1 MNANKFIFK
10 TLFTEN
16 KRDKYRYETYKVDK
30 NKLKEY
36 GKYLDKDIV
45 SKLNVNISYTVKDI
59 YALFEKDIPEYKNL
73 FEYLTIRDVFNNYTE
88 WIILLKKVFNKLHVT
103 DPTYLIKSTPIGVYL
118 DIKEEDIK
126 KGEDSEEE
134 SEENSEEENSNDS
147 LEGISIKKS
156 EGESEGEEGS
166 DEEEESDEESEES
179 EENSKE
185 NSETSNK
192 SLEEISDVI
201 FSIFSEIGIV
211 IKDKTDK
218 HINPSMFEIFGIN
231 ESNIKTI
238 KKSSKIIK
246 DKTDIDF
253 NEFFPGKSN
262 GRIVRYLKI
271 YKALP
276 NKTNYEK
283 NDFKKELID
292 TGFVEVKGSVV
303 YYIKEHLEDLKK
315 WVADKILE

>member
-10 TLFTEN
+10 TLFVEN

-30 NKLKEY
+30 NKLNKY
-36 GKYLDKDIV
+36 GKYLNKDVV
-45 SKLNVNISYTVKDI
+45 SKLNVNISYTFKDI
-59 YALFEKDIPEYKNL
+59 YNLFEKDIPEYKNL
-73 FEYLTIRDVFNNYTE
+73 FEYLAIRDVFNNYTE

-103 DPTYLIKSTPIGVYL
+103 DPTYLIKTTPIGVYL
-118 DIKEEDIK
+118 DIKVEDIK
-126 KGEDSEEE
+126 ENSEE
-134 SEENSEEENSNDS
+134 SEENSEENSNDS

-156 EGESEGEEGS
+156 ESEG
-166 DEEEESDEESEES
+166 EESDEESEEES
-179 EENSKE
+179 EGDDNTENSNE
-185 NSETSNK
+185 VSNK
-192 SLEEISDVI
+192 KLEEISDVI
-201 FSIFSEIGIV
+201 FDIFSEIGIV

-218 HINPSMFEIFGIN
+218 HINPSMFEVFGIN

-238 KKSSKIIK
+238 KKSAKIIK

-315 WVADKILE
+315 WVASKILE

>member
-1 MNANKFIFK
+1 MNTNKFIFK
-10 TLFTEN
+10 TLFVEN

-30 NKLKEY
+30 NKLNKY

-45 SKLNVNISYTVKDI
+45 SKLNVNISYTFKDV

-73 FEYLTIRDVFNNYTE
+73 FEYLTIRDVFGCCTE
-88 WIILLKKVFNKLHVT
+88 WIILLKKIFKKLHIT
-103 DPTYLIKSTPIGVYL
+103 DPTYLIKTTPIGVYL
-118 DIKEEDIK
+118 DIKVEDIK
-126 KGEDSEEE
+126 EK
-134 SEENSEEENSNDS
+134 SEENSEGEES
-147 LEGISIKKS
+147 LEGISIKKV
-156 EGESEGEEGS
+156 EGE
-166 DEEEESDEESEES
+166 EESEEEDEDSEDES
-179 EENSKE
+179 EEE
-185 NSETSNK
+185 NTEVSNEVSNK
-192 SLEEISDVI
+192 SLEEILDVV
-201 FSIFSEIGIV
+201 FDIFSEIGIV
-211 IKDKTDK
+211 IKDKSDK
-218 HINPSMFEIFGIN
+218 HINPSMFEVFGIN
-231 ESNIKTI
+231 GDNIKTI
-238 KKSSKIIK
+238 KKSAKIIK

-292 TGFVEVKGSVV
+292 TGFVEVKGGVV

-315 WVADKILE
+315 WVASKILE

>member
-1 MNANKFIFK
+1 MNTNKFIFK

-126 KGEDSEEE
+126 KGEDSEGEEDSEEE
-134 SEENSEEENSNDS
+134 SEGEES

-156 EGESEGEEGS
+156 ESEDESEGEES
-166 DEEEESDEESEES
+166 ESEES

-218 HINPSMFEIFGIN
+218 HINPSMFGIFGIN

-238 KKSSKIIK
+238 KKSTKIIK

-292 TGFVEVKGSVV
+292 TGFVEVKGSIV

-315 WVADKILE
+315 WVAGKILE

>member
-1 MNANKFIFK
+1 MNTNKFIFK
-10 TLFTEN
+10 TLFMEN

-30 NKLKEY
+30 NRLSKY
-36 GKYLDKDIV
+36 GKYLDKSIV

-73 FEYLTIRDVFNNYTE
+73 FEYLAFRDVFNNYTE

-103 DPTYLIKSTPIGVYL
+103 DPTYLIKTTPIGVYL

-126 KGEDSEEE
+126 NGEDSEENSEGEE
-134 SEENSEEENSNDS
+134 SEESEGEES
-147 LEGISIKKS
+147 LEGISIKKP
-156 EGESEGEEGS
+156 E
-166 DEEEESDEESEES
+166 DEEKNSEEENSEEDEESEENT
-179 EENSKE
+179 EN
-185 NSETSNK
+185 SNK

-211 IKDKTDK
+211 IKDKSDK
-218 HINPSMFEIFGIN
+218 HINPSMFEVFGIN
-231 ESNIKTI
+231 KNSVKTI
-238 KKSSKIIK
+238 KKSAKIIK

-292 TGFVEVKGSVV
+292 TGFVEVKGGVV

-315 WVADKILE
+315 WVAGKILE

>member
-1 MNANKFIFK
+1 MNTNNFIFK
-10 TLFTEN
+10 TLFVEN

-30 NKLKEY
+30 NKLHEY
-36 GKYLDKDIV
+36 GKYLNESIV
-45 SKLNVNISYTVKDI
+45 SKLNVNTSYTVKDI
-59 YALFEKDIPEYKNL
+59 YNLFEKDIPEYKNL
-73 FEYLTIRDVFNNYTE
+73 FEYLAVRDVFNNYTE

-103 DPTYLIKSTPIGVYL
+103 DPTYLIKTTPIGVYL
-118 DIKEEDIK
+118 DIKVEDIK
-126 KGEDSEEE
+126 ENSKKSEEEESLEGLSIKKVEGEEEFDENSEEEEE
-134 SEENSEEENSNDS
+134 SEEENTENSN
-147 LEGISIKKS
+147 K
-156 EGESEGEEGS
+156 
-166 DEEEESDEESEES
+166 
-179 EENSKE
+179 N
-185 NSETSNK
+185 
-192 SLEEISDVI
+192 LEEISDVI

-218 HINPSMFEIFGIN
+218 HINPSMFEVFGIN
-231 ESNIKTI
+231 KNSVKTI
-238 KKSSKIIK
+238 KKSAKIIK

-292 TGFVEVKGSVV
+292 TGFVEVKGGVV

-315 WVADKILE
+315 WITNKILE

>member
-1 MNANKFIFK
+1 MNTNKFIFK

-36 GKYLDKDIV
+36 GKYLNKDIV

-73 FEYLTIRDVFNNYTE
+73 FEYLAIRDIFNNYTE

-103 DPTYLIKSTPIGVYL
+103 DPTYLIKTTPIGVYL

-126 KGEDSEEE
+126 ENSEKDSEEE
-134 SEENSEEENSNDS
+134 SDEESEGEENSEEES
-147 LEGISIKKS
+147 LEGISIKK
-156 EGESEGEEGS
+156 GE
-166 DEEEESDEESEES
+166 DEESEEES
-179 EENSKE
+179 EEEEDSEEE
-185 NSETSNK
+185 NNETSNK

-218 HINPSMFEIFGIN
+218 HINPSMFEVFGIN
-231 ESNIKTI
+231 ENNVKTI
-238 KKSSKIIK
+238 KKSAKIIK

-292 TGFVEVKGSVV
+292 TGFVEVKGGVV

>member
-10 TLFTEN
+10 TLFMEN

-30 NKLKEY
+30 NKLNKY
-36 GKYLDKDIV
+36 GKYLNKDVV
-45 SKLNVNISYTVKDI
+45 SKLNVNISYTFKDI
-59 YALFEKDIPEYKNL
+59 YNLFEKDIPEYKNL
-73 FEYLTIRDVFNNYTE
+73 FEYLAIRDVFNNYTE
-88 WIILLKKVFNKLHVT
+88 WIILLKKIFNKLHVT
-103 DPTYLIKSTPIGVYL
+103 DPTYLIKTTPIGVYL
-118 DIKEEDIK
+118 DIKVEDIK
-126 KGEDSEEE
+126 ENSEE
-134 SEENSEEENSNDS
+134 SEENSEENSNDS

-156 EGESEGEEGS
+156 EENSEG
-166 DEEEESDEESEES
+166 DEESEES
-179 EENSKE
+179 EENT
-185 NSETSNK
+185 ETSNK

-201 FSIFSEIGIV
+201 FDIFSEIGIV

-218 HINPSMFEIFGIN
+218 HINPSMFEVFGIN

-238 KKSSKIIK
+238 KKSAKIIK

-315 WVADKILE
+315 WVASKILE

>member
-1 MNANKFIFK
+1 MNINKFIFK
-10 TLFTEN
+10 TLFVEN

-30 NKLKEY
+30 NRLSKY
-36 GKYLDKDIV
+36 GKYLDKSIV

-73 FEYLTIRDVFNNYTE
+73 FEYLTFRDVFNNYTE

-103 DPTYLIKSTPIGVYL
+103 DPTYLIKTTPIGVYL

-134 SEENSEEENSNDS
+134 NSEDEENSEEENSEEENSEEES
-147 LEGISIKKS
+147 LEGLSIKKP
-156 EGESEGEEGS
+156 EGEES
-166 DEEEESDEESEES
+166 EEEEES
-179 EENSKE
+179 EENTE
-185 NSETSNK
+185 NSNEVFTK

-211 IKDKTDK
+211 IKDKSDK
-218 HINPSMFEIFGIN
+218 HINPSMFEVFGIN
-231 ESNIKTI
+231 GDNVKTI
-238 KKSSKIIK
+238 KKSAKIIK

-315 WVADKILE
+315 WVAAKILE

>member
-1 MNANKFIFK
+1 MNINKFIFK
-10 TLFTEN
+10 TLFVEN

-30 NKLKEY
+30 NKLSKY
-36 GKYLDKDIV
+36 GKYLDKNIV

-59 YALFEKDIPEYKNL
+59 YALLEKDIPEYKNL
-73 FEYLTIRDVFNNYTE
+73 FEYLAFRDVFNNYTE

-103 DPTYLIKSTPIGVYL
+103 DPTYLIKTTPIGVYL

-126 KGEDSEEE
+126 EKSEEE
-134 SEENSEEENSNDS
+134 ES

-156 EGESEGEEGS
+156 EENSEAEENSEGEEESEES
-166 DEEEESDEESEES
+166 DEDSKEEESDEDS
-179 EENSKE
+179 EENTE
-185 NSETSNK
+185 NSNK

-201 FSIFSEIGIV
+201 FNIFSEIGIV
-211 IKDKTDK
+211 IKDKSDK

-231 ESNIKTI
+231 KNSVKTI
-238 KKSSKIIK
+238 KKSAKIIK

-292 TGFVEVKGSVV
+292 TGFVEVKGGVV
-303 YYIKEHLEDLKK
+303 YYTKEHLEDLKK
-315 WVADKILE
+315 WVASKILE

>member
-1 MNANKFIFK
+1 MEAA
-10 TLFTEN
+10 
-16 KRDKYRYETYKVDK
+16 VD
-30 NKLKEY
+30 LKDACIAA
-36 GKYLDKDIV
+36 G
-45 SKLNVNISYTVKDI
+45 
-59 YALFEKDIPEYKNL
+59 IPEDAIEIDDN
-73 FEYLTIRDVFNNYTE
+73 EEAT
-88 WIILLKKVFNKLHVT
+88 
-103 DPTYLIKSTPIGVYL
+103 
-118 DIKEEDIK
+118 EED
-126 KGEDSEEE
+126 EASNDEESEESDNE
-134 SEENSEEENSNDS
+134 EENSEEES
-147 LEGISIKKS
+147 LEGISVKKS
-156 EGESEGEEGS
+156 EENSEGEES
-166 DEEEESDEESEES
+166 TESSEEED
-179 EENSKE
+179 EENS
-185 NSETSNK
+185 NK
-192 SLEEISDVI
+192 KLEEISDII
-201 FSIFSEIGIV
+201 FDIFSEIGIV

-218 HINPSMFEIFGIN
+218 HINPSMFEVFGIN

-238 KKSSKIIK
+238 KKSAKIIK

-315 WVADKILE
+315 WVASKILE